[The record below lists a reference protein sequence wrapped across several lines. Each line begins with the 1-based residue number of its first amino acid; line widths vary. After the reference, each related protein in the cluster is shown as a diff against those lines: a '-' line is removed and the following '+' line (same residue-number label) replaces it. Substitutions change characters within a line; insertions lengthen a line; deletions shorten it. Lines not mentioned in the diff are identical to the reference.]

1 MVTGENPYAAL
12 AGELK
17 NALIGSKLIYFPS
30 LPSTMDEARRQAR
43 RGAPGG
49 TVVIAGEQTGGR
61 GRLGR
66 RWLAPAGNIALSIV
80 LYPETASLPYL
91 VMIAALAAAS
101 TIEAVSGLEARLKW
115 PNDVLIGGRKVG
127 GILIE
132 NEVKGKNVACSI
144 VGIGVN
150 TALRP
155 AEIDEIAAE
164 ATSLEGEGRGVDRAI
179 VVGELLAEFERLYLQ
194 LPEGRGIFQ
203 AWRDRLDTLGKRVD
217 IISGGDII
225 EGVAESVAESGALVL
240 RLTDGSVISVV
251 AGDVSLREKP

>member
-1 MVTGENPYAAL
+1 
-12 AGELK
+12 
-17 NALIGSKLIYFPS
+17 
-30 LPSTMDEARRQAR
+30 
-43 RGAPGG
+43 
-49 TVVIAGEQTGGR
+49 
-61 GRLGR
+61 
-66 RWLAPAGNIALSIV
+66 
-80 LYPETASLPYL
+80 
-91 VMIAALAAAS
+91 
-101 TIEAVSGLEARLKW
+101 
-115 PNDVLIGGRKVG
+115 
-127 GILIE
+127 
-132 NEVKGKNVACSI
+132 VKGKNVACSI

-194 LPEGRGIFQ
+194 LPEGEVIYE